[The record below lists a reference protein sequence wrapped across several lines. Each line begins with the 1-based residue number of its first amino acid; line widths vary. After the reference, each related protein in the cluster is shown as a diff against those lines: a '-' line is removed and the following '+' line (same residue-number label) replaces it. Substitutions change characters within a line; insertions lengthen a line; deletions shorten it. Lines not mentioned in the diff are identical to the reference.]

1 MPFLGLFYYLSLKL
15 SSLEILHTLL
25 NKTAFS
31 LWGRYISFLLQRV
44 GWEVGLLLSIG
55 FCLLNLEDAT
65 TIGNMMSPY
74 SGSPKQPLPASS
86 PVSSE
91 GSSQFAEWFGT
102 QTGEVASDQERP
114 GQQEATGAGPQE
126 EGPATSAAA
135 AGPSSRPQN
144 PDPDLNLD
152 TNLGEVTVTEE
163 LIEDL
168 RFIDRRFF
176 KLTGLT
182 ELISSKEDIEACQL
196 EQKKIAELNEKTSL
210 VLDSIRK
217 REQDIQAAPEEEKA
231 RLRAD
236 PRTRELEASL
246 QEILLDLGRPMKS
259 LSGTTLSA
267 KKGAAPI
274 ASNSPG
280 RVEV

>member
-1 MPFLGLFYYLSLKL
+1 MVPSFSLEVHNTDAFPRFVYYLSLKL
-15 SSLEILHTLL
+15 SSLEIFHTLL

-31 LWGRYISFLLQRV
+31 LWGRYISFLLQRN

-74 SGSPKQPLPASS
+74 SGSPNQPLSASS
-86 PVSSE
+86 SVSSE

-102 QTGEVASDQERP
+102 QTGEVALDQERQ
-114 GQQEATGAGPQE
+114 GQQEATGTGPQE
-126 EGPATSAAA
+126 EGPATSATAT
-135 AGPSSRPQN
+135 GPSLRLQN
-144 PDPDLNLD
+144 PDPNLNLD

-163 LIEDL
+163 LIKDL
-168 RFIDRRFF
+168 WFIDRWFF
-176 KLTGLT
+176 KLTRLT

-196 EQKKIAELNEKTSL
+196 EQKKIAELNENTSL
-210 VLDSIRK
+210 VIDSIKK
-217 REQDIQAAPEEEKA
+217 REQDIQATPEEEKA

-246 QEILLDLGRPMKS
+246 
-259 LSGTTLSA
+259 
-267 KKGAAPI
+267 
-274 ASNSPG
+274 
-280 RVEV
+280 